1 MQFINYPGPSFKARL
16 HQIQQTHP
24 DVHYFLPAVHNGPV
38 YDHNLNQVGQVNK
51 LGNREMDVDSNS
63 SMVCTKCRYI
73 CECGF
78 ARVAEQKISGTR
90 VPLNFHFKESA
101 GYPLVFSSAA
111 TLYFNSRGFEM
122 SKSAAQLLCGPI
134 LVKCII
140 FHLIRFI
147 SHCTFYFFRPAPQ
160 SAHF

>member
-1 MQFINYPGPSFKARL
+1 MKNIDFHYLGFEEMRFINYPGRSFKARL

-38 YDHNLNQVGQVNK
+38 YDHNLNQVGQVSK

-101 GYPLVFSSAA
+101 GCPLVFRCDSI
-111 TLYFNSRGFEM
+111 SRTGSVTYSLSHSLSHSVANTDFCFYL
-122 SKSAAQLLCGPI
+122 KSTDSRQ
-134 LVKCII
+134 
-140 FHLIRFI
+140 
-147 SHCTFYFFRPAPQ
+147 
-160 SAHF
+160 